1 MWPKRELRAVTRSAE
16 MTGPESVISMPA
28 VIRHQDVIELLERV
42 REANNRLVMATA
54 ERDRAEMSYRHDRE
68 ALARKMKEYG
78 LLSLVDGQ
86 EPPPER
92 DE

>member
-16 MTGPESVISMPA
+16 MTGPESVVSMPA
-28 VIRHQDVIELLERV
+28 MIRHSELIDLAETV
-42 REANNRLVMATA
+42 REANNRLVMTTA
-54 ERDRAEMSYRHDRE
+54 ERDRAEIAYSQARH

-92 DE
+92 EE